1 MLIKLFLFF
10 LFCLDFFIF
19 FFHKIDPKDM
29 KNVEYTW
36 ERIYFHFLYR
46 VYHIFQQHLE
56 MLLLTFPI
64 LGVGDELLRETF
76 I

>member
-19 FFHKIDPKDM
+19 LHKIDPKDM

-36 ERIYFHFLYR
+36 ERIYFHFLHR
-46 VYHIFQQHLE
+46 VFHIFQQHLE

-64 LGVGDELLRETF
+64 LGVDDKLLRETS